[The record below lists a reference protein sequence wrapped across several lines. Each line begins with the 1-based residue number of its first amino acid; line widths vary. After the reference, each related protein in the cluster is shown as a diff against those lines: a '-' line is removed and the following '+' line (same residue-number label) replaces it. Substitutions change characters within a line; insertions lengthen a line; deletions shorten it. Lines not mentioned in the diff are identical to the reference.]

1 MMDSIREG
9 VKKPWA
15 KGLIFVIVISFVG
28 AGYFTSALF
37 LGDRFAAAVVNDE
50 SISTQEFE
58 RAYSRAR
65 QQYGEAY
72 KQIIKTDEQERN
84 FRENVLQS
92 QITRVVALQAAKAM
106 GMRISVAELRQTIQS
121 MEALQKDGVY
131 SSEMLDLALTR
142 IGMSRSEF
150 KRSMQSDLLL
160 GQLSRGITS
169 TEFLLDS
176 ESKNEYKIL
185 GQQRS
190 GRALTIPYT
199 IFKQTAAISDQE
211 IEDFYQKNQPQF
223 KVEEK
228 IAVDYIEL
236 DTNEMQKDV
245 KVSEES
251 IQNYYDA
258 NINRFKTDDKRRVSH
273 ILVAL
278 GDDDSAALT
287 KAKKLKKQLDAGA
300 DFVALVKTE
309 SDDEFSAESDGD
321 LGVIEAGTMEESFE
335 QAVNQLTE
343 VGQLTEPVKSSFG
356 YHIIKLTELQPGT
369 TKQLADVKD
378 KIISILQ
385 RQQAEEAFFAK
396 SKLLEEKSYEISDSL
411 TEVAKLI
418 DAPIKTSPLFS
429 RKQAT
434 GIFANNEVLNAA
446 FSDTLLLDQ
455 MNSNMISI
463 DDSHVI
469 VMRLNKH
476 QPSHIL
482 ELSAV
487 KDRVVAQ
494 LKIEKAKSKAIEFAS
509 KLEQMI
515 SNKESTEKL
524 VAEQG
529 LKWKDLDNISRT
541 GNELAYL
548 QLQQFFKMP
557 HPDTNGIRVDKIESF
572 SDVSILV
579 LNKVLAGD
587 ISKAD
592 AAVVEQN
599 KKRLEQFYSEA
610 VYRSLVENERAKAEI
625 SLNLENINR

>member
-92 QITRVVALQAAKAM
+92 QITRVIALQAAKAM

-131 SSEMLDLALTR
+131 SAEMLDLALTR

-169 TEFLLDS
+169 TEFLLAS
-176 ESKNEYKIL
+176 ESENEYRIL

-190 GRALTIPYT
+190 GRALTIPYAL
-199 IFKQTAAISDQE
+199 FKQTAVITDQE
-211 IEDFYQKNQPQF
+211 IEDFYQKNLMQF

-228 IAVDYIEL
+228 LAVDYIEL
-236 DTNEMQKDV
+236 NTEEMKKNV
-245 KVSEES
+245 KVSEEA
-251 IQNYYDA
+251 IEEYYND
-258 NINRFKTDDKRRVSH
+258 NITRFKTDDKRRVSH
-273 ILVAL
+273 ILIAL
-278 GDDDSAALT
+278 GDDEGAALT
-287 KAKKLKKQLDAGA
+287 KATEIKKKLDAGA
-300 DFVALVKTE
+300 DFIALVKSE

-321 LGVIEAGTMEESFE
+321 LGVIEAGAMEEPFE
-335 QAVNQLTE
+335 QAVSLLSN
-343 VGQLTEPVKSSFG
+343 VGQLSEPVKSSFG
-356 YHIIKLTELQPGT
+356 YHIIKLTELQSGT
-369 TKQLADVKD
+369 TKKLADVKD
-378 KIISILQ
+378 KISSILQ
-385 RQQAEEAFFAK
+385 GQLAEEAFFAK
-396 SKLLEEKSYEISDSL
+396 SKLLEEKSYEVSDSL
-411 TEVAKLI
+411 TEVATLVET
-418 DAPIKTSPLFS
+418 PIKTSPLFS

-446 FSDTLLLDQ
+446 FSDTVLLDQ
-455 MNSNMISI
+455 MNSKMISI
-463 DDSHVI
+463 DDSHVV
-469 VMRLNKH
+469 VMRINKH
-476 QPSHIL
+476 QPSHVL
-482 ELSAV
+482 ELSVV
-487 KDRVVAQ
+487 KDKVVAQ
-494 LKIEKAKSKAIEFAS
+494 LQIEKAKTKALEFAN
-509 KLEQMI
+509 KLQQMI
-515 SNKESTEKL
+515 SNKENTEKL
-524 VAEQG
+524 LAGQG
-529 LKWKDLDNISRT
+529 LKWKDLDNIGRT
-541 GNELAYL
+541 GNDLPYM
-548 QLQQFFKMP
+548 QLQQFFKMR
-557 HPDTNGIRVDKIESF
+557 HPDASGIRIDKVESF

-587 ISKAD
+587 ITKAE
-592 AAVVEQN
+592 ASMVEQN
-599 KKRLEQFYSEA
+599 RKRLEQFFSEA
-610 VYRSLVENERAKAEI
+610 VYRSLVENERSKADI